1 MKKEKQNRNNY
12 PQLGSGPTYSDSPS
26 DNDISPIASSP
37 TDTLRTSEK
46 PAAKIIKNL
55 THVLAKIQKFK
66 NGDFNINYDD
76 GWNGAL
82 VGIRKLL
89 QLSYAGNSSYANYET
104 PNGVL
109 ALRLSGHNAN
119 GNNFNPEH
127 NNVSV
132 FVALYEYPHIP
143 SESDYKEFRIT
154 QETYNSNPQK
164 VVRAIINAVEATL
177 KGDIFSLDK
186 DIAEE
191 KRYTRDTEQ
200 SANAEC

>member
-1 MKKEKQNRNNY
+1 M
-12 PQLGSGPTYSDSPS
+12 
-26 DNDISPIASSP
+26 
-37 TDTLRTSEK
+37 
-46 PAAKIIKNL
+46 
-55 THVLAKIQKFK
+55 
-66 NGDFNINYDD
+66 
-76 GWNGAL
+76 L
-82 VGIRKLL
+82 V
-89 QLSYAGNSSYANYET
+89 
-104 PNGVL
+104 
-109 ALRLSGHNAN
+109 
-119 GNNFNPEH
+119 F
-127 NNVSV
+127 